1 MKTKRLHLV
10 TGILLGLV
18 LAGLVAA
25 PVSAKPS
32 NKWRIEVSE
41 GANSDG
47 EIVFRVE
54 PVGGQPMEVRVAVK
68 DGTRENAVARTIR
81 DAMQA
86 QLPKDGYHVEVG
98 DGEDVLVKAKGGAAN
113 FDLNL
118 IDNTVKSV
126 RINLDGE

>member
-1 MKTKRLHLV
+1 VKTKRLHLV

-54 PVGGQPMEVRVAVK
+54 PMGGQPMEVRVAVK
-68 DGTRENAVARTIR
+68 DGTRENAFARTIR
-81 DAMQA
+81 DEMQA
-86 QLPKDGYHVEVG
+86 QLPKDGYHVEVD

-118 IDNTVKSV
+118 RT
-126 RINLDGE
+126 

>member
-1 MKTKRLHLV
+1 MKTKLLHLA

-18 LAGLVAA
+18 VAGLVAA
-25 PVSAKPS
+25 PASAKPS
-32 NKWRIEVSE
+32 NKWRIEVRE

-47 EIVFRVE
+47 GIVFRVE

-81 DAMQA
+81 DAMEA
-86 QLPKDGYHVEVG
+86 QLPKDGYHVEVD
-98 DGEDVLVKAKGGAAN
+98 DGEDVLVKAKGGAGD

-126 RINLDGE
+126 RIDLDRE